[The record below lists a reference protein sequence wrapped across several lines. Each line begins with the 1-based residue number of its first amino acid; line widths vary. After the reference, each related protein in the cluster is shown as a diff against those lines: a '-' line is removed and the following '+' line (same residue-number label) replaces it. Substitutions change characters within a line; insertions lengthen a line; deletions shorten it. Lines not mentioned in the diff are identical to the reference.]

1 MQPPREE
8 VLDPLFRAVCFFCAA
23 TPSCWKSLNFS
34 ERRKLQSLTD
44 ALIYI
49 YTYDEYYIV
58 RYTFLPVLSCALFS
72 PLVQPCL
79 FSSTSFAPSVL

>member
-8 VLDPLFRAVCFFCAA
+8 VLDPLFRAVLLEIFELF
-23 TPSCWKSLNFS
+23 
-34 ERRKLQSLTD
+34 RKAQVTD

-72 PLVQPCL
+72 PLIQPCL